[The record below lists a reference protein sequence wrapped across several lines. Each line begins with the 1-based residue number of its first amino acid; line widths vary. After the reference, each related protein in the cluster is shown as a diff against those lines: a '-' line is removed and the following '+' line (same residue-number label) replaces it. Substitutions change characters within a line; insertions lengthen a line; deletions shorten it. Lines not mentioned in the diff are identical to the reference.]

1 MKIQTHPGQITSKFQ
16 KPAVT
21 AAKSPVIETANPDKG
36 DRFAA
41 SLIGAAILG
50 GSAAMGAFYPQARGI
65 TAAVAAAGL
74 SGLIGGA
81 VGARSA
87 GIDGLITGGVV
98 APFVGALSAM
108 GGHAMGPSFA
118 VIAGTVG
125 GGLGYMLSRK

>member
-1 MKIQTHPGQITSKFQ
+1 MKIQNCPGQITSKFQ

-21 AAKSPVIETANPDKG
+21 AVESPVIEPAGPDKG

-65 TAAVAAAGL
+65 TAAAAAAGL
-74 SGLIGGA
+74 SGL
-81 VGARSA
+81 
-87 GIDGLITGGVV
+87 TGGVV
-98 APFVGALSAM
+98 GAKTGQPEALAAGGVVAALVGAISAM

-118 VIAGTVG
+118 VIAGAVG
-125 GGLGYMLSRK
+125 GGLGYLISRK